1 MSLDALFALRWE
13 SPWPAIIGMIVT
25 TWLLRMAGYWVL
37 GRFPIGPR
45 MRRGL
50 EALPGSIFVA
60 AILPL
65 ALQAG
70 APGIAA
76 AVFAVLIM
84 FFLRREVLALCGGL
98 GAAALLRA
106 FGF

>member
-1 MSLDALFALRWE
+1 MTPDALAALRWE
-13 SPWPAIIGMIVT
+13 TPWPAIIGMVVA
-25 TWLLRMAGYWVL
+25 TWLLRMAGYWII
-37 GRFPIGPR
+37 GRFAIGPR

-65 ALQAG
+65 ALSAG

-76 AVFAVLIM
+76 AILASAVM
-84 FFLRREVLALCGGL
+84 AVTRREVFALVAGLA
-98 GAAALLRA
+98 AAALLRA
-106 FGF
+106 ASL